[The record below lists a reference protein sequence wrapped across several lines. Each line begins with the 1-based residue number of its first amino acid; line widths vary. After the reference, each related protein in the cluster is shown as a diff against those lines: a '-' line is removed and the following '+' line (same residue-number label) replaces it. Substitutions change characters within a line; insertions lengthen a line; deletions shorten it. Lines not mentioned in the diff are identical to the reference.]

1 MAKKTKQKK
10 VKQKKDHTR
19 LKRTVATLLLICIL
33 TGIICSGAFTVYLF
47 KYINPKLDIGLA
59 DYKLDYTSVVYAMNN
74 DTGEY
79 EELEKLYKKENRIWV
94 DIEDVPQHL
103 LDAFVAIEDKRF
115 FTHKGVD
122 IKRTLGAI
130 LHFVTFSNKMY
141 GGSTITQQLIKNIT
155 GDDDVK
161 PQRKIEEI
169 LRAINLEKEYS
180 KKQILEVYIN
190 TIYFGR
196 SLNGVQTAANKY
208 FGKDVSKLTLSECA
222 SLAGITNWPVKYD
235 PYNNPENNKE
245 RRNNILYE
253 MYDQGKISR
262 KEYEDALNE
271 ELVFSD
277 KSVSIEQ
284 KAQSWF
290 VDQIIE
296 DVINDLQKEKG
307 YTKSY
312 ATQLLYSGGLKIYST
327 MDQDVQA
334 AMDSVFT
341 NESSFPK
348 VGAKGT
354 PQASMVIMDQS
365 TGAVLG
371 LVGGRGEKTGSR
383 VLNRATQ
390 TYRQPG
396 STMKPLAVYAPAI
409 EFNAIN
415 MATPVIDQPYKSKDW
430 PKNYYDG
437 YKGQMTVRKALEV
450 SANTVPV
457 HVLLNKLGLEKSF
470 QFATKN
476 LGLPLVEHDVR
487 NGKTFSDKNA
497 SGLALGGVTD
507 GVTVLDLTAAYASIA
522 NRGTYN
528 KPYTYTKIVDN
539 NGRVVLEKK
548 VESTAAMSQETAYIM
563 TKLLQDV
570 VQNNNGASARISNQ
584 PSAGK
589 TGTTSNDKDRWFVGF
604 TPYYCGAVWFGFDT
618 PKSIK
623 IIGGNPA
630 TILWRQVMEKVHKG
644 KKASSFPSSDN
655 VVVQNYCIESGKLP
669 GPNCKEV
676 ESGYF
681 KVNNKL
687 TQTCDIEKHEGVY
700 DKTIAETE
708 PTTEKPPQIIPKP
721 DKPKPPKPD
730 KPKPPKPEPSGEKP
744 PFHGDDSDDDDKNTT
759 DE

>member
-1 MAKKTKQKK
+1 MARRKKIEKDYSKLKK
-10 VKQKKDHTR
+10 A
-19 LKRTVATLLLICIL
+19 VATLLLICVF
-33 TGIICSGAFTVYLF
+33 TGVICSGCFTVYLI
-47 KYINPKLDIGLA
+47 KYINPELDIGLA
-59 DYKLDYTSVVYAMNN
+59 DYKLDYTSVVYAMND

-79 EELEKLYKKENRIWV
+79 EELEKLYKNENRIWV
-94 DIEDVPQHL
+94 DIEDVPEHL
-103 LDAFVAIEDKRF
+103 IDAFIAIEDKRF

-122 IKRTLGAI
+122 FRRTMGAI
-130 LHFVTFSNKMY
+130 LNFISFSKKMY
-141 GGSTITQQLIKNIT
+141 GGSTITQQLIKNIS

-169 LRAINLEKEYS
+169 LRAFNLEKIYS

-208 FGKDVSKLTLSECA
+208 FGKDVSELTLSQCA
-222 SLAGITNWPVKYD
+222 ALAGITNWPVKYD
-235 PYNNPENNKE
+235 PYNNPENNKK
-245 RRNNILYE
+245 RRDTILWE
-253 MYDQGKISR
+253 MYDQGRISR
-262 KEYEDALNE
+262 KEYEQAKNE
-271 ELVFSD
+271 ELSFSD
-277 KSVSIEQ
+277 KSISVQ
-284 KAQSWF
+284 AKAQSWF

-296 DVINDLQKEKG
+296 DVIADLQAEKG
-307 YTKSY
+307 YTKAY

-327 MDQDVQA
+327 MDKDVQA

-341 NESSFPK
+341 NESTFPK

-354 PQASMVIMDQS
+354 PQASMIIMDHS

-371 LVGGRGEKTGSR
+371 IVGGRGEKTGSR

-409 EFNAIN
+409 EFNVIN
-415 MATPVIDQPYKSKDW
+415 MATPVEDKPYESNNW
-430 PKNYYDG
+430 PKNYYEG
-437 YKGQMTVRKALEV
+437 YQGQMTVRKALEV

-457 HVLLNKLGLEKSF
+457 RLLMTKLGVEKSF

-476 LGLPLVEHDVR
+476 LGLMSLVEEETR
-487 NGKTFSDKNA
+487 NGKQFSDKNA

-507 GVTVLDLTAAYASIA
+507 GVTVMELTAAYSAIA

-528 KPYTYTKIVDN
+528 KPFTYTKIVDN

-548 VESTAAMSQETAYIM
+548 VQSSPAMSQETSYIM
-563 TKLLQDV
+563 TKLLEDV
-570 VQNNNGASARISNQ
+570 VKNNQGASARISNQ

-589 TGTTSNDKDRWFVGF
+589 TGTTSNDRDRWFVGF
-604 TPYYCGAVWFGFDT
+604 TPYYCGGVWFGFDT

-630 TILWRQVMEKVHKG
+630 TILWKQVMDKVHRG
-644 KKASSFPSSDN
+644 KRARSFPSSDN
-655 VVVQNYCIESGKLP
+655 VVVQDYCIESGKLP
-669 GPNCKEV
+669 SANCKEV
-676 ESGYF
+676 ETGYF

-687 TQTCDIEKHEGVY
+687 KSTCDLVKHEGVY
-700 DKTIAETE
+700 NKDAYLGPVE
-708 PTTEKPPQIIPKP
+708 PTPENPTVKPTPVPP
-721 DKPKPPKPD
+721 VVTPKPPEVTKE
-730 KPKPPKPEPSGEKP
+730 EPTVEKNP
-744 PFHGDDSDDDDKNTT
+744 SR
-759 DE
+759 E

>member
-1 MAKKTKQKK
+1 MAKKPKQKK
-10 VKQKKDHTR
+10 VKQKKNHTK
-19 LKRTVATLLLICIL
+19 LKRAVATLLLICL
-33 TGIICSGAFTVYLF
+33 FTGIICSGAFTFYLF

-74 DTGEY
+74 DTHEY

-115 FTHKGVD
+115 YNHKGVD

-130 LHFVTFSNKMY
+130 LNFVTFSKKMY

-169 LRAINLEKEYS
+169 FRALNLEKEYS

-208 FGKDVSKLTLSECA
+208 FGKDVSQLTLSECA
-222 SLAGITNWPVKYD
+222 SLAGITNWPIKYD
-235 PYNNPENNKE
+235 PYNNPENNKR

-253 MYDQGKISR
+253 MFDQGKISR

-271 ELVFSD
+271 ELVFSN
-277 KSVSIEQ
+277 KNVSIQQ

-327 MDQDVQA
+327 MDQDIQD

-341 NESSFPK
+341 KESSFPK
-348 VGAKGT
+348 VGSKGT

-396 STMKPLAVYAPAI
+396 STMKPLAVYAPSI
-409 EFNAIN
+409 EFNVIN
-415 MATPVIDQPYKSKDW
+415 MATPVIDEPYKSKDW
-430 PKNYYDG
+430 PKNYYAG
-437 YKGQMTVRKALEV
+437 YQGQMTVRKALEV

-457 HVLLNKLGLEKSF
+457 HILLNKLGLEKSF
-470 QFATKN
+470 QFATNN
-476 LGLPLVEHDVR
+476 LGLNSLVEHDVR

-507 GVTVLDLTAAYASIA
+507 GVTVLELTSAYAAIA

-604 TPYYCGAVWFGFDT
+604 TPYYCGGVWFGFDT
-618 PKSIK
+618 PKSIN

-630 TILWRQVMEKVHKG
+630 TILWRQVMEKVHRG
-644 KKASSFPSSDN
+644 KKAASFPNSDN
-655 VVVQNYCIESGKLP
+655 VVVQNYCIESGKLA

-676 ESGYF
+676 ETGYF

-687 TQTCDIEKHEGVY
+687 KDTCSIEKHKGVY
-700 DKTIAETE
+700 DKTIGNTE
-708 PTTEKPPQIIPKP
+708 PTPETKPPVVKPQPDKPKPQPKP
-721 DKPKPPKPD
+721 DKPKPV
-730 KPKPPKPEPSGEKP
+730 PSGENNKP
-744 PFHGDDSDDDDKNTT
+744 DNGKNPTH
-759 DE
+759 E

>member
-1 MAKKTKQKK
+1 MAKKTKKQKI
-10 VKQKKDHTR
+10 KKDHAK
-19 LKRTVATLLLICIL
+19 LKKAVATLLLICVL
-33 TGIICSGAFTVYLF
+33 TGVICGGSFTVYLF
-47 KYINPKLDIGLA
+47 KYINPNLDIGLA

-94 DIEDVPQHL
+94 DIEDVPQYL
-103 LDAFVAIEDKRF
+103 LDAFIAIEDKRF

-130 LHFVTFSNKMY
+130 LNFITFSDKMY

-169 LRAINLEKEYS
+169 LRALNLEKNYS

-196 SLNGVQTAANKY
+196 SLNGVQTAANRY
-208 FGKDVSKLTLSECA
+208 FGKDVSQLTLSECA

-235 PYNNPENNKE
+235 PYNNPENNKK
-245 RRNNILYE
+245 RRNNILNE
-253 MYDQGKISR
+253 MYEQGKISR
-262 KEYEDALNE
+262 QEYEKALNE

-277 KSVSIEQ
+277 KSISIEE

-296 DVINDLQKEKG
+296 DVISDLQTEKG

-327 MDQDVQA
+327 MDQDVQS

-341 NESSFPK
+341 NESTFPK
-348 VGAKGT
+348 VKAKGT
-354 PQASMVIMDQS
+354 PQASMIVMDQA

-371 LVGGRGEKTGSR
+371 IVGGRGEKTGSR

-396 STMKPLAVYAPAI
+396 STMKPLAVYSPAI
-409 EFNAIN
+409 EFNVIN
-415 MATPVIDQPYKSKDW
+415 MATPVVDSPYKSNDW
-430 PKNYYDG
+430 PKNYYEG
-437 YKGQMTVRKALEV
+437 YQGQMTVRRALEV

-457 HVLLNKLGLEKSF
+457 RILLDKLGVEKSF
-470 QFATKN
+470 QFAVQN
-476 LGLPLVEHDVR
+476 LGLTSLVESDVR
-487 NGKTFSDKNA
+487 NGKTYSDKNA

-507 GVTVLDLTAAYASIA
+507 GVTVLELTSAYAAIA

-539 NGRVVLEKK
+539 NGRIVLEKK

-570 VQNNNGASARISNQ
+570 VQNSTGASARISNQ

-589 TGTTSNDKDRWFVGF
+589 TGTTSNDRDRWFVGF
-604 TPYYCGAVWFGFDT
+604 TPYYCGGVWFGFDT
-618 PKSIK
+618 PKSIN

-630 TILWRQVMEKVHKG
+630 TILWKQVMDKIHKG
-644 KKASSFPSSDN
+644 KKAGSFPTADN
-655 VVVQNYCIESGKLP
+655 VIVQNYCIESGKLA
-669 GPNCKEV
+669 GANCKEV

-687 TQTCDIEKHEGVY
+687 TQTCDLAKHEGVY
-700 DKTIAETE
+700 DKTIGQQPQQPDPVTPTIPDSKPTVPDKKPATTPEKE
-708 PTTEKPPQIIPKP
+708 PTDENKKPT
-721 DKPKPPKPD
+721 
-730 KPKPPKPEPSGEKP
+730 GE
-744 PFHGDDSDDDDKNTT
+744 
-759 DE
+759 